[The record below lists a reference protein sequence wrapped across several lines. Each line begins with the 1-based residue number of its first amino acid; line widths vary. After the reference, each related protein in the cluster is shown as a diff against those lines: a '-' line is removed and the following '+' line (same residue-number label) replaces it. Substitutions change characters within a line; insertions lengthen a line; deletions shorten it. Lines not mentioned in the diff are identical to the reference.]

1 LAVAVNAANAGVGTG
16 ETGAQGRNK
25 LDEARAE
32 LALAR
37 EKLVEAISERAPER
51 ILLPLRNN
59 VGRLLEKVEMLHSAD
74 RFRR

>member
-1 LAVAVNAANAGVGTG
+1 MHGTVT
-16 ETGAQGRNK
+16 EKTGTQSRNK
-25 LDEARAE
+25 LDETRVE
-32 LALAR
+32 LAVAR

-59 VGRLLEKVEMLHSAD
+59 VGRLLERVEMLHSAD

>member
-1 LAVAVNAANAGVGTG
+1 MHGTVT
-16 ETGAQGRNK
+16 EKTGAQSRNK

-32 LALAR
+32 LAVAR

>member
-1 LAVAVNAANAGVGTG
+1 MHGTVT
-16 ETGAQGRNK
+16 EKIGARSASK

-51 ILLPLRNN
+51 VLLPLRNN

>member
-1 LAVAVNAANAGVGTG
+1 MHGTITQA
-16 ETGAQGRNK
+16 EKTGAQIKNK

-51 ILLPLRNN
+51 VLLQLRNN
-59 VGRLLEKVEMLHSAD
+59 VGRLLEKVEMLHSVG

>member
-1 LAVAVNAANAGVGTG
+1 MHGTVK
-16 ETGAQGRNK
+16 EKTGARSESK

-51 ILLPLRNN
+51 VLLPLRNN